1 MRDEPTFRIELASGP
16 AAVEEVRALFLEYA
30 DGLGV
35 DLCFQGFQKEL
46 DALPG
51 AYAPPRGRL
60 LVARTPAETAGCVA
74 LRPFD
79 AEGACE
85 MKRLYVR
92 PRYRGTGLGR
102 SLAER
107 IVAEARACGYARML
121 LDTLPSMDRARAL
134 YRSLGFV
141 ETDPHAPSPLPG
153 VLYMRLDL
161 DSTPDRRR
169 VEEDSS
175 TSA

>member
-1 MRDEPTFRIELASGP
+1 VRDEPVLRIEPVTGAGALR
-16 AAVEEVRALFLEYA
+16 EVRSLFLEYA

-35 DLCFQGFQKEL
+35 DLCFQGFQQEL

-60 LVARTPAETAGCVA
+60 LIARSSVEAAGCVA

-79 AEGACE
+79 APGTCE

-92 PRYRGTGLGR
+92 PAYRGTGLGR
-102 SLAER
+102 RLAER
-107 IVAEARACGYARML
+107 VVAEARACGYARML
-121 LDTLPSMDRARAL
+121 LDTLPSMERARAL
-134 YRSLGFV
+134 YRSLGFT
-141 ETDPHAPSPLPG
+141 ETAPHAPSPLPG
-153 VLYMRLDL
+153 VLYMCLDL
-161 DSTPDRRR
+161 TSTPGGPR
-169 VEEDSS
+169 VEEGSS